1 MEDKLIVSYA
11 PHIRK
16 ERYISTSM
24 RDVLIALLPAL
35 IGSIFFFGIRSL
47 LVVATSVITCVL
59 AEYIW
64 NRLLKKKNSI
74 TDLSAAVTGV
84 LLAFC
89 MPPSIPIYMVI
100 VGGIFAIIIVKCF
113 FGGIGQNIVN
123 PALAARAFLL
133 ACWPVAMTDWTIPKA
148 DAVSGATPLAVM
160 KGVGEGSLAK
170 YTDLFFGTN
179 IGGCI
184 GEVSAL
190 LLIIGGIYLIA
201 RKVITPAI
209 PVTYI
214 LTVGLFG
221 FIFSKNGLLNGD
233 FIYSILAGGVFL
245 GGIFMATDYTTSPLT
260 TKGQILYAFLAG
272 IITGVI
278 RVYGGYPEGVT
289 YAILI
294 MNIATPLIDK
304 AITPKYFGKAVKV
317 K

>member
-24 RDVLIALLPAL
+24 RDVLIALIPAL
-35 IGSIFFFGIRSL
+35 IGSVFFFGIRSL
-47 LVVATSVITCVL
+47 IVVAVSVTTCVL
-59 AEYIW
+59 SEYMW
-64 NRLLKKKNSI
+64 NKLLKKKNSI

-89 MPPSIPIYMVI
+89 MPPSIPLYMVI
-100 VGGIFAIIIVKCF
+100 FGGVFAIIIVKCF
-113 FGGIGQNIVN
+113 FGGIGHNIVN

-201 RKVITPAI
+201 RKVITPVV

-214 LTVGLFG
+214 LTVGIFG
-221 FIFSKNGLLNGD
+221 FIFSKNGLFNGD
-233 FIYSILAGGVFL
+233 FIYSIFAGGVFL

-260 TKGQILYAFLAG
+260 SKGQILYAFLAG

-304 AITPKYFGKAVKV
+304 AVVPKTFGKAVKT

>member
-35 IGSIFFFGIRSL
+35 VGSFFFFGIRAII
-47 LVVATSVITCVL
+47 VVALSVASCVL
-59 AEYIW
+59 SEYIW
-64 NRLLKKKNSI
+64 NKLSKKKNSI

-84 LLAFC
+84 LLAFTL
-89 MPPSIPIYMVI
+89 PPTIPYYMVVI
-100 VGGIFAIIIVKCF
+100 GSVFAIIIVKCF
-113 FGGIGQNIVN
+113 YGGLGQNIVN
-123 PALAARAFLL
+123 PALAARTFLL
-133 ACWPVAMTDWTIPKA
+133 ACWPVAMTTWSIPGA
-148 DAVSGATPLAVM
+148 DAVSGATPLAIL
-160 KGVGEGSLAK
+160 KGAEGTLPK
-170 YTDLFFGTN
+170 YMDLFTGTG
-179 IGGCI
+179 IQGCI

-190 LLIIGGIYLIA
+190 LLLIGGIYLVL
-201 RKVITPAI
+201 RKVITPVI

-214 LTVGLFG
+214 ITVGVFGWLFAG
-221 FIFSKNGLLNGD
+221 EGLIAENFL
-233 FIYSILAGGVFL
+233 YSILAGGVFL
-245 GGIFMATDYTTSPLT
+245 GGIFMATDYSTSPLT
-260 TKGQILYAFLAG
+260 SKGQFVYALMAG

-304 AITPKYFGKAVKV
+304 AIVPKTFGKAVKA

>member
-1 MEDKLIVSYA
+1 LEDKLIVSYA

-24 RDVLIALLPAL
+24 RDVLIALIPAL
-35 IGSIFFFGIRSL
+35 IGSVFFFGIRSL
-47 LVVATSVITCVL
+47 IVVAVSVITCVL
-59 AEYIW
+59 SEYIW
-64 NRLLKKKNSI
+64 NKLLKKKNSI

-89 MPPSIPIYMVI
+89 MPPSIPLYMVI
-100 VGGIFAIIIVKCF
+100 VGGVFAIIIVKCF
-113 FGGIGQNIVN
+113 FGGIGHNIVN

-201 RKVITPAI
+201 RKVITPVV

-214 LTVGLFG
+214 LTVGVFG
-221 FIFSKNGLLNGD
+221 FIFSKNGLFNGD
-233 FIYSILAGGVFL
+233 FIYSIFAGGVFL

-260 TKGQILYAFLAG
+260 SKGQILYAFLAG

-304 AITPKYFGKAVKV
+304 AVVPKTFGKAVKT

>member
-260 TKGQILYAFLAG
+260 DKGQILYAFLAG

-304 AITPKYFGKAVKV
+304 AIAPKYFGKAVKV

>member
-260 TKGQILYAFLAG
+260 DKGQILYAFLAG

-304 AITPKYFGKAVKV
+304 AIAPKYFGKAVNV